1 MPFLVSL
8 GLWLASI
15 TFLKPSLLL
24 HTVMGIEVLPWAEI
38 IRRGISSMVMVW
50 SFFFPNKNEILIG
63 VSWKEILE
71 GQGWG
76 RGVMDDRMGQGQ

>member
-1 MPFLVSL
+1 
-8 GLWLASI
+8 
-15 TFLKPSLLL
+15 
-24 HTVMGIEVLPWAEI
+24 
-38 IRRGISSMVMVW
+38 MVMVW